1 MQCKQIKKNGQQC
14 NNHGAY
20 GCKNCKYH
28 GGHRIRYGTEAPNFK
43 NGSRTKEAME
53 SRERLQALTEIGNLC
68 GFMDR
73 KMRGRKPIKP
83 LLYDLERFKQLFKGL
98 HHEIFNKQDN

>member
-1 MQCKQIKKNGQQC
+1 MQCKYCDKETVFNTSVCHQ
-14 NNHGAY
+14 
-20 GCKNCKYH
+20 H
-28 GGHRIRYGTEAPNFK
+28 GGHRIRYGAEAPNFK

-68 GFMDR
+68 GFMHR